1 MRGTAD
7 PGHHA
12 LMAPVGLKEPQMHKP
27 AQHVVMSFVS
37 ADDASAAVLL
47 LHQLGLAS
55 TDVASYTPEQM
66 RTHAATVLGRACPPP
81 PPGMEP
87 ELVITQ
93 RELARLGHSFVLA
106 RAGSATLL
114 QRICRVAAE
123 AHAFGVQA
131 TSAGASARRPRPT
144 ASSTP
149 TGRWQTAARPST
161 AP

>member
-1 MRGTAD
+1 M
-7 PGHHA
+7 P
-12 LMAPVGLKEPQMHKP
+12 KP

-37 ADDASAAVLL
+37 ADDATAAVLL
-47 LHQLGLAS
+47 LPQLGLAS

-66 RTHAATVLGRACPPP
+66 RTRAATVLAHACPPP

-87 ELVITQ
+87 DLVITQ

-123 AHAFGVQA
+123 AHAHGVQA
-131 TSAGASARRPRPT
+131 TPAKATARRPSPT
-144 ASSTP
+144 ASSAP
-149 TGRWQTAARPST
+149 RDRWQTAARPST
-161 AP
+161 GP